1 MNGKIYTDS
10 EVGEVKLVRSV
21 RARRISIR
29 VHPVKGVTVT
39 VPCFAGYD
47 SGLKFYLSRRDWVIK
62 AVQRQKRNICD
73 CIHLAPEQVERLR
86 AQAKEYLPSR
96 LAFLA
101 AKYGFVYNRVTIKHN
116 RSNWGSCSTRGNIN
130 LNLNLMRLPVL
141 LADYVLLHELCH
153 LRHPDHGGDFHALLE
168 TILQWPCRLLRHTGF
183 SVSFRKPSRQAAPH
197 ALSAILWS
205 APSDA
210 TVWDDVCR
218 FGYGSYFIRFLFSG
232 QDVQNTSRIL

>member
-153 LRHPDHGGDFHALLE
+153 LRHPDHGGDFHGLLE
-168 TILQWPCRLLRHTGF
+168 KLCADNLAVTAAA
-183 SVSFRKPSRQAAPH
+183 FRDNPSMAVQAPQA
-197 ALSAILWS
+197 
-205 APSDA
+205 
-210 TVWDDVCR
+210 
-218 FGYGSYFIRFLFSG
+218 YRFLGELQKAVSSSSS
-232 QDVQNTSRIL
+232 SRPVSYSLERAIRRYRLG